1 MVLGV
6 AVLIVASVGAA
17 LTNSTSIG
25 IADANEEFG
34 GNVEGLAHLMF
45 TTYLLPLQVVA
56 ALLISA
62 ALGALVLAHRERIGE
77 RLDQT
82 TLANRRVA
90 AFRDGV
96 HPGGLPNPGVLAS
109 SNAIGTPALLP
120 DGTPTE
126 LSVPVPLRGRKAPEI
141 LNDPELIKAEQAEI
155 QAIADSKPAVRDEGL
170 AGIGGHTDLSDVYPD
185 RLDPD
190 EAGTGETEL
199 PPAPDD
205 DSKRGDA

>member
-1 MVLGV
+1 
-6 AVLIVASVGAA
+6 VASVGAA
-17 LTNSTSIG
+17 LSGSTSIG
-25 IADANEEFG
+25 IADANAEFG

-45 TTYLLPLQVVA
+45 TTYLLALQVVA

-77 RLDQT
+77 KLDQT

-96 HPGGLPNPGVLAS
+96 HPGGMPNPGVLAS

-126 LSVPVPLRGRKAPEI
+126 LSVPVPLRGQKAPEV
-141 LNDPELIKAEQAEI
+141 LNDPELIKAEQSEI
-155 QAIADSKPAVRDEGL
+155 EAIADSEAAVRPEGL
-170 AGIGGHTDLSDVYPD
+170 AGIGGHTDLSDVYPEQ
-185 RLDPD
+185 LDPD
-190 EAGTGETEL
+190 TAGTGETAL
-199 PPAPDD
+199 PPAPEDD
-205 DSKRGDA
+205 PKSGDA